1 MEKSISETSLKDLIA
16 EYEDDNELKDMAA
29 SSVLISVTLMDSK
42 AELHPRLRSMKKGV
56 TGYVFNLH
64 SEKSK
69 PGQYIRAVDE
79 ESPADKVNSMSVV
92 GMQHSEVVAAIK
104 AGGDETSLLVVDRE
118 AEAFFN
124 SCNVIPTAAHLTGP
138 LPEQVSNGGA
148 EEEELDGKVAVKPVS
163 ASTSK
168 ARVPP
173 VKEPNASLSMSL
185 SQAKER
191 AHQKGSSK
199 KAPAMDWSK
208 RNKLFSNL

>member
-1 MEKSISETSLKDLIA
+1 
-16 EYEDDNELKDMAA
+16 
-29 SSVLISVTLMDSK
+29 
-42 AELHPRLRSMKKGV
+42 MKKGA
-56 TGYVFNLH
+56 TGYGFNLH

-79 ESPADKVNSMSVV
+79 ESPADKAGLKPQDKIVQVNSKSVA

-124 SCNVIPTAAHLTGP
+124 SCNVIPTEAHLTGP
-138 LPEQVSNGGA
+138 LPEPVSNGGA
-148 EEEELDGKVAVKPVS
+148 EEEELDGKVAVKPKVSVS
-163 ASTSK
+163 ASTSSTTST
-168 ARVPP
+168 ASLPTSAASTPPPEVRVPP

-185 SQAKER
+185 AQAKER
-191 AHQKGSSK
+191 AHQKRSSK

-208 RNKLFSNL
+208 RNELFSNL

>member
-1 MEKSISETSLKDLIA
+1 
-16 EYEDDNELKDMAA
+16 
-29 SSVLISVTLMDSK
+29 
-42 AELHPRLRSMKKGV
+42 
-56 TGYVFNLH
+56 
-64 SEKSK
+64 
-69 PGQYIRAVDE
+69 
-79 ESPADKVNSMSVV
+79 VNSMSVV

-163 ASTSK
+163 ASTSSTSTTSTASLPTSAASTPPPE

-208 RNKLFSNL
+208 RNEFFSNL